1 MKYPLSVGII
11 GASGYTGEEL
21 VRLLSQHSKI
31 RIDVITSRKHVGK
44 ALHQIIPKMRN
55 RMPNIL
61 FTDPK
66 PEILA
71 NSNTELFFLSLPHG
85 IASNYAIPLIKAG
98 KTVIDLSADYRLFSK
113 EAYLD
118 YYDTEHPDP
127 KMLINAPYGLAERTN
142 DKAIKQTPL
151 IACPGCY
158 PTSILLPLLPLVEN
172 KIVNTNNIV
181 INSFSGVSG
190 AGKRTSESLLYS
202 ECSENTVAYGV
213 GNHRHLSEIE
223 EQLSFVSKSGQKI
236 VVQFTP
242 HLAPMKRG
250 ILSTI
255 VLPLDKGI
263 TLKSVYKTWH
273 QCYAKKPFICILPSG
288 EYPQTKYVSGTN
300 RIDFS
305 GHYDQRT
312 NNLIITSAIDNL
324 IKGAGG
330 QGIQI
335 MNMKYGFE
343 ETDGLL

>member
-113 EAYLD
+113 QAYLE
-118 YYDTEHPDP
+118 YYNSEHPDP
-127 KMLINAPYGLAERTN
+127 EMLLRAPYGLAERT
-142 DKAIKQTPL
+142 DIKAIKHSHL

-158 PTSILLPLLPLVEN
+158 PTSILLPLLPLLEDKLVH
-172 KIVNTNNIV
+172 TNNIV
-181 INSFSGVSG
+181 INSFSGLSG
-190 AGKRTSESLLYS
+190 AGKKNSESLLYS
-202 ECSENTVAYGV
+202 ECSENAVAYGV
-213 GNHRHLSEIE
+213 GHHRHLSEIE
-223 EQLSFVSKSGQKI
+223 EQLSLLSGSEEKI

-250 ILSTI
+250 ILSTV
-255 VLPLDKGI
+255 VLPLAKGN
-263 TLKSVYKTWH
+263 TLKSVYETWRK
-273 QCYAKKPFICILPSG
+273 CYDKKPFICILPNDQ
-288 EYPQTKYVSGTN
+288 YPQTKYVSGTN

-324 IKGAGG
+324 VKGAGG

-343 ETDGLL
+343 ETEGLL